1 MNILPYK
8 MENKEM
14 NKIKK
19 ILDKYNIIKGTELD
33 QYLCFQKQMLDSG
46 LFSAI
51 KHLEESD
58 SNIAKLA
65 IYKLTF
71 SGFEDFKKII
81 KSDLITQDQRDAIA
95 KRLLTYD
102 GCEQILSFNAY
113 WDGYDDASTN
123 NYYKNIFFCNNTDLY
138 ISSMLENMKN
148 LIKDIKETDV
158 KEEDLINHI
167 IKEYNKAVMF
177 LLKNGYVHFPSL
189 YKDRYSVKP
198 NEFEEGYYK
207 YCRRRFILSERMV
220 GEEDNNCDNIHIN
233 HSLLNSILQFIIDE
247 KVYFY
252 ELKEDLH
259 NLIGVLSN
267 INYMNKYDSSEFL
280 ESIKLIRKIKSDM
293 ENNI

>member
-1 MNILPYK
+1 
-8 MENKEM
+8 M

-33 QYLCFQKQMLDSG
+33 QYLSFQKQMLDSG

-81 KSDLITQDQRDAIA
+81 KSELLTQDQRDAIA

-102 GCEQILSFNAY
+102 GCQQILSFNAY
-113 WDGYDDASTN
+113 WDGYDDALTN
-123 NYYKNIFFCNNTDLY
+123 NYYKNILFCNNTDLY
-138 ISSMLENMKN
+138 ISSMLENMKK
-148 LIKDIKETDV
+148 LIKDIKETDI
-158 KEEDLINHI
+158 KEEDLVNHI

-189 YKDRYSVKP
+189 YNDRYSVKP
-198 NEFEEGYYK
+198 NEFEEEYDK

-220 GEEDNNCDNIHIN
+220 NEEDDNDNIHIN

-259 NLIGVLSN
+259 NLIRVFGNV
-267 INYMNKYDSSEFL
+267 NYRNKYDSL
-280 ESIKLIRKIKSDM
+280 ECVKMIRKIKSDM

>member
-1 MNILPYK
+1 
-8 MENKEM
+8 M

-33 QYLCFQKQMLDSG
+33 QYLSFQKQMLDSG

-113 WDGYDDASTN
+113 WDGYDDALTN
-123 NYYKNIFFCNNTDLY
+123 NYYKNILFCNNTDLY

-167 IKEYNKAVMF
+167 ITEYNKAVMF

-220 GEEDNNCDNIHIN
+220 SEEDDNDNDNIHIN

-259 NLIGVLSN
+259 NLIRVFGNV
-267 INYMNKYDSSEFL
+267 NYKNKYDSL
-280 ESIKLIRKIKSDM
+280 ECVKMIRKIKSDM

>member
-1 MNILPYK
+1 
-8 MENKEM
+8 M

-33 QYLCFQKQMLDSG
+33 QYLSFQKQMLDSG

-81 KSDLITQDQRDAIA
+81 KSELLTQDQRDAIA

-102 GCEQILSFNAY
+102 GCQQILSFNAY
-113 WDGYDDASTN
+113 WDGYDDALTN
-123 NYYKNIFFCNNTDLY
+123 NYYKNILFCNNTDLY
-138 ISSMLENMKN
+138 ISSMLENMKK
-148 LIKDIKETDV
+148 LIKDIKETDI
-158 KEEDLINHI
+158 KEEDLVNHI
-167 IKEYNKAVMF
+167 ITEYNKAVMF

-189 YKDRYSVKP
+189 YNDRYSVKP
-198 NEFEEGYYK
+198 NEFEEEYDK

-220 GEEDNNCDNIHIN
+220 SEEDDNDNIHIN

-259 NLIGVLSN
+259 NLIGVLNN

>member
-1 MNILPYK
+1 
-8 MENKEM
+8 M

-33 QYLCFQKQMLDSG
+33 QYLSFQKQMLDSG

-81 KSDLITQDQRDAIA
+81 KSELLTQDQRDAIA

-102 GCEQILSFNAY
+102 GCQQILSFNAY
-113 WDGYDDASTN
+113 WDGYDDALTN
-123 NYYKNIFFCNNTDLY
+123 NYYKNILFCNNTDLY
-138 ISSMLENMKN
+138 ISSMLENMKK
-148 LIKDIKETDV
+148 LIKDIKETDI
-158 KEEDLINHI
+158 KEEDLVNHI
-167 IKEYNKAVMF
+167 ITEYNKAVMF

-189 YKDRYSVKP
+189 YNDRYSVKP
-198 NEFEEGYYK
+198 NEFEEEYDK
-207 YCRRRFILSERMV
+207 HCRRRFILSERMV
-220 GEEDNNCDNIHIN
+220 SEEDDNDNDNIHIN

-259 NLIGVLSN
+259 NLIRVFGNV
-267 INYMNKYDSSEFL
+267 NYKNKYDSL
-280 ESIKLIRKIKSDM
+280 ECVKMIRKIKSDM

>member
-1 MNILPYK
+1 
-8 MENKEM
+8 M

-33 QYLCFQKQMLDSG
+33 QYLSFQKQMLDSG

-81 KSDLITQDQRDAIA
+81 KSELLTQDQRDAIA

-113 WDGYDDASTN
+113 WDGYDDALTN
-123 NYYKNIFFCNNTDLY
+123 NYYKNILFCNNTDLY

-167 IKEYNKAVMF
+167 ITEYNKAVMF

-220 GEEDNNCDNIHIN
+220 SEEDDNDNDNIHIN

-259 NLIGVLSN
+259 NLIRVFGNV
-267 INYMNKYDSSEFL
+267 NYKNKYDSL
-280 ESIKLIRKIKSDM
+280 ECVKMIRKIKSDM

>member
-1 MNILPYK
+1 
-8 MENKEM
+8 M

-33 QYLCFQKQMLDSG
+33 QYLSFQKQMLDSG

-81 KSDLITQDQRDAIA
+81 KSELLTQDQRDAIA

-113 WDGYDDASTN
+113 WDGYDDALTN
-123 NYYKNIFFCNNTDLY
+123 NYYKNILFCNNTDLY

-167 IKEYNKAVMF
+167 ITEYNKAVMF

-189 YKDRYSVKP
+189 YKDIYSVKP

-220 GEEDNNCDNIHIN
+220 GEEEDDCDNININ
-233 HSLLNSILQFIIDE
+233 NSLLNSILQFIID
-247 KVYFY
+247 
-252 ELKEDLH
+252 
-259 NLIGVLSN
+259 
-267 INYMNKYDSSEFL
+267 
-280 ESIKLIRKIKSDM
+280 
-293 ENNI
+293 